1 MRQNIDIDMIKRR
14 TIQGQIEIINK
25 QKQKDVEE
33 RVRVSEETET
43 QKIPSD
49 GNARTRNQLLEL
61 RREQFKSHNTENF
74 K

>member
-25 QKQKDVEE
+25 QKQKDAEE
-33 RVRVSEETET
+33 RVRVPEETET
-43 QKIPSD
+43 KTIPTD
-49 GNARTRNQLLEL
+49 GNVRTRNQLLEL
-61 RREQFKSHNTENF
+61 RRDHFKSHNTENF

>member
-14 TIQGQIEIINK
+14 TIQGQLEIINK
-25 QKQKDVEE
+25 QKQKDAEE
-33 RVRVSEETET
+33 RVRIPEETET
-43 QKIPSD
+43 KTIPTD